1 MASRAVVIMLKH
13 HLIDFS
19 ELDQLKQFMEGRL
32 FDEALLLV
40 SDLCTKNPYSPYL
53 WIVRARL
60 EMLEGGSDSN
70 PFGDA
75 EQFLL
80 SAHQINPNDIDAL
93 EELAHFYD
101 VIEPNREKA
110 QRFASLL
117 LEKIAI
123 LERDMKNI
131 LEDSE

>member
-1 MASRAVVIMLKH
+1 MDRRI
-13 HLIDFS
+13 
-19 ELDQLKQFMEGRL
+19 

-40 SDLCTKNPYSPYL
+40 SDLCAKNPYSPYL

-60 EMLEGGSDSN
+60 EILEGGSDSN

-75 EQFLL
+75 EKFLL
-80 SAHQINPNDIDAL
+80 CAYQINPNDIEAL

-117 LEKIAI
+117 IEKIEI

-131 LEDSE
+131 LEDAE